1 MKRYSDFTRQLFV
14 AAIFSS
20 LILIAACDKEQ
31 NHKEKVYDNGPT
43 DSLKINQIQIIASH
57 NSYHL
62 VTDSVVV
69 AFLANLSTTGLL
81 PAEYDPI
88 ELDYT
93 HLPLAQQLNDYNVRG
108 FEFDINPDPVGG
120 QYYKR
125 QGLSFAALP
134 TESGIAEL
142 NEPGYKIIHIIDFD
156 YNTNNYTFKSAI
168 NDLYKWSNE
177 HPNHL
182 PLFVNVEAKSDAPS
196 DILPQ
201 INYLTKSIP
210 YTAELCDDMDEE
222 IKSVFG
228 NDLQKVITP
237 DKVRG
242 TYGTLREA
250 VLAGNWPTLKEAR
263 GKIIFIMQGGAETLY
278 KAGHA
283 SLQGRAMFVY
293 ANPTSDEAAFVIRN
307 NSTGSFTDIQQ
318 LVAQGFIVRTRTDAG
333 TKEARSGD
341 VTDRESAFN
350 SGAQIISTDYYKP
363 DSRAGTP
370 GWTDF
375 QVQFPNGELARIN
388 PISAAGQQSLGTIKE

>member
-1 MKRYSDFTRQLFV
+1 M
-14 AAIFSS
+14 
-20 LILIAACDKEQ
+20 
-31 NHKEKVYDNGPT
+31 
-43 DSLKINQIQIIASH
+43 
-57 NSYHL
+57 
-62 VTDSVVV
+62 
-69 AFLANLSTTGLL
+69 
-81 PAEYDPI
+81 
-88 ELDYT
+88 
-93 HLPLAQQLNDYNVRG
+93 
-108 FEFDINPDPVGG
+108 
-120 QYYKR
+120 
-125 QGLSFAALP
+125 
-134 TESGIAEL
+134 
-142 NEPGYKIIHIIDFD
+142 
-156 YNTNNYTFKSAI
+156 
-168 NDLYKWSNE
+168 
-177 HPNHL
+177 

-242 TYGTLREA
+242 NYSTLREA

-293 ANPTSDEAAFVIRN
+293 ANPSSDEAAFVIRN